1 VPPKTNKED
10 AMPEAPLPTDPVRE
24 EVLRSASAGLP
35 PMAATLL
42 PRLFAGLAVAEL
54 AARSPETLGE
64 AAASLSALA
73 AQRLPGEVKLRLLPP
88 AFGRGANGV
97 AEIVIDDMPF
107 LVDSVLGALTRQ
119 GRVVKEYL
127 HPILAMTRDSAG
139 ALAKLGEGP
148 LRESLMRVTIGASA
162 GNLLPGMHPGS
173 WPEVEVALRKAL
185 DDVRAATGDF
195 DAMITLLDQAGGE
208 IADEGESGEFLAW
221 MRGENFVLLGHR
233 RFVLEGESARI
244 ATEENLGLL
253 RDPKVP
259 VFDALANLP
268 ALNPRIR
275 AALIDH
281 APIIVAKANMR
292 STVHRPQ
299 HADVIA
305 TRIMGAD
312 GKVAGV
318 RLFLGLFAAGAY
330 NRNPRSIPLLRG
342 KVERILEAAGV
353 ASDSHDGRALRNIM
367 DTWPRDELFQA
378 TEAEILVGARQALDL
393 SIRPRPALYI
403 RPDPFG
409 RFVSVIAWLPRES
422 FDSQLRSRIG
432 EMLAR
437 AHGGRLSA
445 FYIALGDSPLA
456 RIHYIIGTDPARP
469 MTPDRAALEAA
480 VTQLARGFG
489 ERLGEVLAEERGETA
504 AAAVMEQWR
513 DAFPATYRESESV
526 AQAAGDLAL
535 AETALASGRTEAAV
549 ITPSGEGPRRL
560 VLRLAVPG
568 AALALADALPLFDSL
583 DLRAIEEVPYKLAP
597 YGAAEVSLH
606 AFAVDAG
613 CDILPEREPLLLDAL
628 ETLIAGEI
636 EADGFNRLVLRAGLD
651 WRECWLIRSMYR
663 WLKQVGFPFA
673 QESVAAALAATPE
686 AARILADLFH
696 KRFDPAVTNR
706 DEAALAEAWT
716 AMLDKVADPDTDRI
730 LQRLRK
736 LLDAMLRTNFYQKK
750 AYIAFKLDSAVAGD
764 MPMPRPWREIFVHN
778 ATMEGCHMRAG
789 PVARGGIRWSDR
801 REDFRT
807 EILGLMKAQRLKNVV
822 IVPTGAKG
830 GFVLKGAIPTE
841 REAFQTTGIAAYR
854 TLVRAMLDLADN
866 LRGTEVITA
875 PDIIRRDGDD
885 PYIVAAADK
894 GTATFSDIANA
905 LSADYHFWLD
915 DAFASGGSAGYDH
928 KVMGITARG
937 AWVMIERHFVETLG
951 RSIHD
956 APFTVAGV
964 GDMSGDVFG
973 NGLLISKQTKLRAAF
988 DHRHIFLDPDP
999 DPAASY
1005 AERARLFALP
1015 RSSWA
1020 DYDAKLISAGGGVFP
1035 RNLKTIP
1042 LSKEA
1047 QAMLGLAADRAEPA
1061 AILQAILRMEAD
1073 LLYFG
1078 GIGTYVKAST
1088 ESQAEAGDRANDAIR
1103 IDGREIRAKVVGEGA
1118 NLGVTQA
1125 GRIET
1130 ARQGIRINTDALD
1143 NSAGVSTSDHEVNIK
1158 ILLADAEAEGMMT
1171 RKQRDEL
1178 LVSMTDEVAALVL
1191 RDNELQ
1197 SVAVSLE
1204 VRAGAAALTAQGA
1217 LMTRL
1222 EQEGLLDR
1230 ALAGLPDEVALK
1242 ARAARGEGLTRPE
1255 VAALLPFAK
1264 LWLGEAVIES
1274 ALPDDPAFAPLL
1286 LDYFPT
1292 ALREER
1298 FATYVARHRLRRD
1311 LVATALANMVANR
1324 LGCAGLARL
1333 VAEAEPAE
1341 VVGAV
1346 WLASELF
1353 GLEARFEQAEEA
1365 PAEPRLAAQST
1376 LRELLEAA
1384 AVELMGPA
1392 KAGLQAAIATLGAGI
1407 ATLAAADMAAQADEA
1422 SGLPGDLGGFVAAAP
1437 RLAAAPSVVLLAG
1450 GSGAL
1455 PAAAA
1460 AAWNEV
1466 GASFHIDALAE
1477 AARRMSV
1484 IGLYGDRARAA
1495 LLADLRNTQAR
1506 LAAGRLAG
1514 KTEEGPAAEAIRKLV
1529 REAAAAADFAAV
1541 TVAAR
1546 ALATVA
1552 PG

>member
-1 VPPKTNKED
+1 
-10 AMPEAPLPTDPVRE
+10 MPEAPLPTDPVRE
-24 EVLRSASAGLP
+24 EVLRTAADGLQ
-35 PMAATLL
+35 PMAAALL
-42 PRLFAGLAVAEL
+42 PRLFAAIPVAEL
-54 AARSPETLGE
+54 AARPPEALGE
-64 AAASLSALA
+64 AAASLAALA
-73 AQRLPGEVKLRLLPP
+73 GQRAPGEVKLRLLPP
-88 AFGRGANGV
+88 AAGRGAHAIV
-97 AEIVIDDMPF
+97 EIVTDDMPF

-127 HPILAMTRDSAG
+127 HPILAMTRDESG
-139 ALAKLGEGP
+139 ALTALGQGP
-148 LRESLMRVTIGASA
+148 LRESLMRVAIGAGASH
-162 GNLLPGMHPGS
+162 LLPGMQPGS
-173 WPEVEVALRKAL
+173 WTDVEGALRKAL
-185 DDVRAATGDF
+185 GDVRAATGDF
-195 DAMITLLDQAGGE
+195 DAMIALLDKAETE
-208 IADEGESGEFLAW
+208 IADEGESREFLAW

-233 RFVLEGESARI
+233 RLVLEGDGARV
-244 ATEENLGLL
+244 APEENLGLL

-268 ALNPRIR
+268 AINPRVR

-281 APIIVAKANMR
+281 SPITVAKANMR

-305 TRIMGAD
+305 TRIIGPD
-312 GKVAGV
+312 GQLTGV

-353 ASDSHDGRALRNIM
+353 SPDSHDGRVLRNIM

-378 TEAEILVGARQALDL
+378 TEAEVLAGARQALDL

-422 FDSQLRSRIG
+422 FDSQLRSRVG

-456 RIHYIIGTDPARP
+456 RIHYIIGTDPTRP
-469 MTPDRAALEAA
+469 VTPDRAALEAA
-480 VTQLARGFG
+480 VTQLARSFG

-504 AAAVMEQWR
+504 AATVMEQWR
-513 DAFPATYRESESV
+513 DAFPGTYRESESV

-549 ITPSGEGPRRL
+549 IAPPGEGSRRL

-568 AALALADALPLFDSL
+568 GSLALADALPLFDSL
-583 DLRAIEEVPYKLAP
+583 DLRAIEEVPYKLVPHGLAD
-597 YGAAEVSLH
+597 VSLH
-606 AFAVDAG
+606 AYAVDAG
-613 CDILPEREPLLLDAL
+613 CDILPEREPLLVDAL
-628 ETLIAGEI
+628 EALIAGTI

-651 WRECWLIRSMYR
+651 WHECWLIRAMYR
-663 WLKQVGFPFA
+663 WLKQVGLPFA
-673 QESVAAALAATPE
+673 QESVSAALAATPE
-686 AARILADLFH
+686 AARILVDLFH
-696 KRFDPAVTNR
+696 RRFDPAAVDRGET
-706 DEAALAEAWT
+706 ALDEAWT
-716 AMLDKVADPDTDRI
+716 AMLDQVADPDTDRI
-730 LQRLRK
+730 LQRMRQ

-750 AYIAFKLDSAVAGD
+750 PYIAFKLDSALAGE
-764 MPMPRPWREIFVHN
+764 MPLPRPWREIFVHN
-778 ATMEGCHMRAG
+778 ASMEGCHLRAG

-830 GFVLKGAIPTE
+830 GFVLKGHIPAE
-841 REAFQTTGIAAYR
+841 REAFQQTGIAAYR
-854 TLVRAMLDLADN
+854 TLVRGMLDLADN
-866 LRGTEVITA
+866 LRGTEVVT
-875 PDIIRRDGDD
+875 PEGIIRRDGDD

-905 LSADYHFWLD
+905 LSAEYGFWLG

-928 KVMGITARG
+928 KAMGITARG

-956 APFTVAGV
+956 APFTMVGV

-973 NGLLISKQTKLRAAF
+973 NGLLISKQAKLRAAF
-988 DHRHIFLDPDP
+988 DHRHIFLDPNP
-999 DPAASY
+999 DPAVSH

-1020 DYDAKLISAGGGVFP
+1020 DYDAKLISRGGGVFP

-1042 LSKEA
+1042 LSPEA
-1047 QAMLGLAADRAEPA
+1047 QAMLGIAADRAEPGA
-1061 AILQAILRMEAD
+1061 VMQAILRMEAD

-1103 IDGREIRAKVVGEGA
+1103 VDGRDIRASIVGEGA

-1125 GRIET
+1125 GRIEA
-1130 ARQGIRINTDALD
+1130 ARNGVRINTDALD

-1158 ILLADAEAEGMMT
+1158 ILLADAEAQGVMT

-1178 LVSMTDEVAALVL
+1178 LVSMTDEVASLVL
-1191 RDNELQ
+1191 RDNALQ

-1204 VRAGAAALTAQGA
+1204 VRAGAAALAAQGA

-1230 ALAGLPDEVALK
+1230 ALAGLPDDAGLK

-1264 LWLGEAVIES
+1264 LWLGEAIIES

-1286 LDYFPT
+1286 VDYFPT

-1298 FATYVARHRLRRD
+1298 FAAYVARHRLRRD
-1311 LVATALANMVANR
+1311 LIATALANMVANR

-1341 VVGAV
+1341 VVGAA
-1346 WLASELF
+1346 WLASTLF
-1353 GLEARFEQAEEA
+1353 GLEARFEQAEQA
-1365 PAEPRLAAQST
+1365 PAEPRLAAQSI

-1384 AVELMGPA
+1384 AVELMAPA
-1392 KAGLQAAIATLGAGI
+1392 RDGLPSAIATLGPGISELATAAMAG
-1407 ATLAAADMAAQADEA
+1407 QADDA
-1422 SGLPGDLGGFVAAAP
+1422 SGLPGDLGAFVAASP
-1437 RLAAAPSVVLLAG
+1437 RLSAAPSIVRLARD
-1450 GSGAL
+1450 SGTS
-1455 PAAAA
+1455 PAEAARAWTGEGA
-1460 AAWNEV
+1460 A
-1466 GASFHIDALAE
+1466 FHIDALAE
-1477 AARRMSV
+1477 AARRMQV
-1484 IGLYGDRARAA
+1484 PGLYGDRARAA
-1495 LLADLRNTQAR
+1495 VLADLRGTQSR
-1506 LAAGRLAG
+1506 LAAAHLAG
-1514 KTEEGPAAEAIRKLV
+1514 AAVGGPAIETVRKLV
-1529 REAAAAADFAAV
+1529 RDAAAAGDFAAV

>member
-1 VPPKTNKED
+1 
-10 AMPEAPLPTDPVRE
+10 MPEAPLPADPVRD
-24 EVLRSASAGLP
+24 EVLAAAAHGLP
-35 PMAATLL
+35 PLAVALL
-42 PRLFAGLAVAEL
+42 PRLFAGIPTGEL
-54 AARSPETLGE
+54 ASRSPAALGE
-64 AAASLSALA
+64 AAASLASLA
-73 AQRLPGEVKLRLLPP
+73 AQRQPGEGKLRLLPP
-88 AFGRGANGV
+88 ASGRGAHGI
-97 AEIVIDDMPF
+97 AEVVTDDMPF

-119 GRVVKEYL
+119 GRVVKELL
-127 HPILAMTRDSAG
+127 HPILPMTREASG
-139 ALAKLGEGP
+139 ALTAIGEGP
-148 LRESLMRVTIGASA
+148 LRESLMRVTIAAGAGS
-162 GNLLPGMHPGS
+162 LLPGMQPGG
-173 WPEVEVALRKAL
+173 WPEVEAALRKAL

-195 DAMITLLDQAGGE
+195 DAMAALLDRAGTEMGE
-208 IADEGESGEFLAW
+208 DAESREFLAW

-233 RFVLEGESARI
+233 RFMLEGEGARI
-244 ATEENLGLL
+244 IEAENLGLL
-253 RDPKVP
+253 RDPRLP
-259 VFDALANLP
+259 VFDTLANLP

-275 AALIDH
+275 AALTEH
-281 APIIVAKANMR
+281 APITVAKANMR

-305 TRIMGAD
+305 TRILGAD
-312 GKVAGV
+312 GQVVGA

-342 KVERILEAAGV
+342 RVERILEAAGV
-353 ASDSHDGRALRNIM
+353 APDSHDGRALRNIM

-378 TEAEILVGARQALDL
+378 TEAEILAGARQALDL
-393 SIRPRPALYI
+393 SIRPRPALYF

-422 FDSQLRSRIG
+422 FDSQLRSRVG

-445 FYIALGDSPLA
+445 FYIALGDSPLV
-456 RIHYIIGTDPARP
+456 RIHYIIGTDPARLVA
-469 MTPDRAALEAA
+469 PDRVALDAA
-480 VTQLARGFG
+480 VTQMARSFDD
-489 ERLGEVLAEERGETA
+489 RLGEALTAERGEA
-504 AAAVMEQWR
+504 AAATVTLQWR
-513 DAFPATYRESESV
+513 DAFPPAYEETESV
-526 AQAAGDLAL
+526 AQAAADLAL

-549 ITPSGEGPRRL
+549 ISPPGEGPRRL

-568 AALALADALPLFDSL
+568 SSLALADALPLFDSL
-583 DLRAIEEVPYKLAP
+583 DLRAIEEVTYKLTPQGSAP
-597 YGAAEVSLH
+597 VSLH
-606 AFAVDAG
+606 AFALDTG
-613 CDILPEREPLLLDAL
+613 CDILPGREALLLDAL

-686 AARILADLFH
+686 AARLLADLFH
-696 KRFDPAVTNR
+696 RRFDPAGAQR
-706 DEAALAEAWT
+706 DEATLDAAWA
-716 AMLDKVADPDTDRI
+716 AMLEKVFDPDTDRI
-730 LQRLRK
+730 LQRLRRM
-736 LLDAMLRTNFYQKK
+736 LDGMLRTNFYQRKP
-750 AYIAFKLDSAVAGD
+750 YLAFKLDSAIAGD
-764 MPMPRPWREIFVHN
+764 MPAPRPWREIFVHN
-778 ATMEGCHMRAG
+778 AAMEGCHLRAG

-807 EILGLMKAQRLKNVV
+807 EILGLLKAQRLKNVV

-830 GFVLKGAIPTE
+830 GFVLKGTVPTE
-841 REAFQTTGIAAYR
+841 REAFQQTGIAAYR
-854 TLVRAMLDLADN
+854 TLVRAMLDLTDN

-875 PDIIRRDGDD
+875 PDTIRRDGDD

-894 GTATFSDIANA
+894 GTATFSDIANG
-905 LSADYHFWLD
+905 LSAEYGFWLD

-928 KVMGITARG
+928 KGMGITARG
-937 AWVMIERHFVETLG
+937 AWVMIERHFVEALG

-973 NGLLISKQTKLRAAF
+973 NGLLISRQTKLRAAF

-999 DPAASY
+999 DPAGSH
-1005 AERARLFALP
+1005 AERERLFALP

-1020 DYDAKLISAGGGVFP
+1020 DYDAKLISQGGGVFP

-1047 QAMLGLAADRAEPA
+1047 KAMLGLTADRAEPA
-1061 AILQAILRMEAD
+1061 AVLQAILRMEAD

-1078 GIGTYVKAST
+1078 GIGTYVKAAA

-1103 IDGREIRAKVVGEGA
+1103 IDGREIRAKIVGEGA

-1125 GRIET
+1125 GRIEA
-1130 ARQGIRINTDALD
+1130 ARNGTRINTDALD

-1158 ILLADAEAEGMMT
+1158 ILLADVEAEGMMT

-1178 LVSMTDEVAALVL
+1178 MERMTDEVAGLVL

-1204 VRAGAAALTAQGA
+1204 VRAGAAALAAQGA

-1230 ALAGLPDEVALK
+1230 AQAGGLPDDAALA
-1242 ARAARGEGLTRPE
+1242 ARMARGEGLTRPE

-1264 LWLGEAVIES
+1264 LWLGEAVVDS
-1274 ALPDDPAFAPLL
+1274 ALPDDPVFAPLL
-1286 LDYFPT
+1286 ADYFPT
-1292 ALREER
+1292 PLREER
-1298 FATYVARHRLRRD
+1298 FAKYVARHRLRRD
-1311 LVATALANMVANR
+1311 LIATGLANQVANR

-1353 GLEARFEQAEEA
+1353 GLEARFEEAEQA
-1365 PAEPRLAAQST
+1365 PAEPRLAAQAT
-1376 LRELLEAA
+1376 LRTLLEAA
-1384 AVELMGPA
+1384 AVELMAPA
-1392 KAGLQAAIATLGAGI
+1392 RTGLAAAIATLRDGI
-1407 ATLAAADMAAQADEA
+1407 ATLASGEMAARADDA

-1437 RLAAAPSVVLLAG
+1437 GLAAAPSIVQLARA
-1450 GSGAL
+1450 SGAT

-1460 AAWNEV
+1460 AAWNEA
-1466 GASFHIDALAE
+1466 GAAVHLDALAE
-1477 AARRMSV
+1477 AARRMPV
-1484 IGLYGDRARAA
+1484 PGLYGDRARAA

-1514 KTEEGPAAEAIRKLV
+1514 SAVEGPVTEAVRKLV
-1529 REAAAAADFAAV
+1529 REAAAAGDVAAV

-1546 ALATVA
+1546 ALATLAVA
-1552 PG
+1552 SA